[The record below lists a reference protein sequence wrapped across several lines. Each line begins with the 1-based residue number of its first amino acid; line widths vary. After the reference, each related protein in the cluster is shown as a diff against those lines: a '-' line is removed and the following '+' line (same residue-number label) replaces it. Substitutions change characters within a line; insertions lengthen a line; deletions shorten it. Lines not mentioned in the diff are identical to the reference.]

1 MDAMARRVQIQL
13 VILFFLLTLV
23 LQGQLDPS
31 NVLVSYSFD
40 DQELAT
46 GPDTFAVFEKARGSV
61 QMTTE
66 VRFSGYRSLE
76 IREVADDGDFPE
88 LQGYFKL
95 RSSGKLYLHFAL
107 MTASPFEELNIAL
120 AGPEW
125 FRLHKNGIG
134 FWLRTRE
141 GNLYQYSDSMPKKLL
156 PMEAFIWYGVDVAY
170 DISAGAY
177 DLMIH
182 REGQEKPLV
191 SLQQQANAPNHQ
203 GSAVDKFSF
212 IGDTGEDTSNV
223 TYYVDDVVIGT
234 DERIVQVPFV
244 APGRRKLF
252 VDYWNDSQRNSRGQ
266 PVPLDIM
273 DLSDLGVGP
282 KEVESLKA
290 DGVWELLLQMAG
302 GQRPRSVTSLDIS
315 SEGGRL
321 LQAVSSWSN
330 GCAALRRG
338 EAAAALGSFEK
349 AERLVPAGK
358 IFGLNAVL
366 SLAALGRSQDVDAR
380 LSAIS
385 AEWQNDLRFPA
396 ALAMIGLARQDL
408 ELAEQ
413 WLHPHAELVPDEIGL
428 DLIRRVRSGPLSRP
442 VLDEVRRQFPESWQD
457 AIRDAWVAEQY
468 FFVLLWKGQ
477 PAAAQQFARRM
488 VDQYQ
493 RLGIPKSKWLER
505 MGDAAFF
512 QNNFTEALDY
522 YESSLKESDNSGILV
537 KVSDVYFR
545 LGDFDKER
553 LYREKV
559 YGSFRQK

>member
-1 MDAMARRVQIQL
+1 
-13 VILFFLLTLV
+13 
-23 LQGQLDPS
+23 
-31 NVLVSYSFD
+31 
-40 DQELAT
+40 
-46 GPDTFAVFEKARGSV
+46 
-61 QMTTE
+61 
-66 VRFSGYRSLE
+66 
-76 IREVADDGDFPE
+76 
-88 LQGYFKL
+88 
-95 RSSGKLYLHFAL
+95 
-107 MTASPFEELNIAL
+107 
-120 AGPEW
+120 
-125 FRLHKNGIG
+125 
-134 FWLRTRE
+134 
-141 GNLYQYSDSMPKKLL
+141 MP
-156 PMEAFIWYGVDVAY
+156 Y
-170 DISAGAY
+170 DRI
-177 DLMIH
+177 IH
-182 REGQEKPLV
+182 REGQEKV
-191 SLQQQANAPNHQ
+191 WSRCNKQANAPNHQ

-273 DLSDLGVGP
+273 DPSDLGVGP

-315 SEGGRL
+315 SESSRL

-349 AERLVPAGK
+349 AERLAPAGK

-366 SLAALGRSQDVDAR
+366 SFAALGRWHDVDAR

-413 WLHPHAELVPDEIGL
+413 WLRPHAESVPDEVGL
-428 DLIRRVRSGPLSRP
+428 DLIRRVRSGPLSTP

-457 AIRDAWVAEQY
+457 AVRDAWVA
-468 FFVLLWKGQ
+468 VAILLRSVVERTAGCR
-477 PAAAQQFARRM
+477 AAICAAHGKPVPRAGHSQVQS
-488 VDQYQ
+488 
-493 RLGIPKSKWLER
+493 GWSES
-505 MGDAAFF
+505 GDAAFF

-522 YESSLKESDNSGILV
+522 YESSLKGNDSARYSGQAFGCLLSSGIFLERAV
-537 KVSDVYFR
+537 LPREGLRKFEAEVSR
-545 LGDFDKER
+545 HH
-553 LYREKV
+553 
-559 YGSFRQK
+559 